1 MGKHSGTTDWRLLA
15 DIFWS
20 FFKIAP
26 VTFGGGYAMIP
37 VIEREVVEKRR
48 WISEEEMV
56 DALSIAGSAPGGVG
70 VNAATFIGFR
80 TAGVKGAI
88 AAVIGITLPTFLIV
102 LGLSLVFIWL
112 EGNEKMTAAFEGIK
126 SAVVAMIVYAA
137 YRIGRSAV
145 FDKATL
151 ATVIGAVVI
160 LLFAKLNPVIVM
172 ALGAL
177 LGIGLIKLKE
187 KLGMAVR
194 LEKHEKQAGGGQ
206 TETAKPFYRYDDYY
220 IGEGI

>member
-1 MGKHSGTTDWRLLA
+1 MEKQTVSANWRLLA

-37 VIEREVVEKRR
+37 VIEREVVEKRG
-48 WISEEEMV
+48 WITEEEMV

-80 TAGVKGAI
+80 TAGIKGAI

-102 LGLSLVFIWL
+102 LALSFVFIWL
-112 EGNEKMTAAFEGIK
+112 DGNAKMTAAFEGIK
-126 SAVVAMIVYAA
+126 SAVVAMIAYAA

-151 ATVIGAVVI
+151 ATVIGAVAV
-160 LLFAKLNPVIVM
+160 LLFVKMNPIIVM

-177 LGIGLIKLKE
+177 LGIGLVKLKE

-194 LEKHEKQAGGGQ
+194 LEKNEQSGDDAGQDKG
-206 TETAKPFYRYDDYY
+206 KPFYRYDDYY